1 MAGINHPLII
11 AYKEEKRSFPCRLC
25 GHLYYSETELD
36 RHIKGF
42 HEEKRDGIVNIAI
55 KNFVKIEI
63 SCFMKDNVQ
72 VLDENM
78 SLLIAFS
85 IHHIVSNDIF

>member
-1 MAGINHPLII
+1 MIVKLNLIDTFKVSTRR
-11 AYKEEKRSFPCRLC
+11 KE
-25 GHLYYSETELD
+25 D
-36 RHIKGF
+36 
-42 HEEKRDGIVNIAI
+42 DNVNIVI

-63 SCFMKDNVQ
+63 SWFTNDIAQ

-85 IHHIVSNDIF
+85 IHQIVSNDIF